1 MAYTCARLR
10 RLHDGFDGRA
20 GNTYINAD
28 RGRSIVLLPPYVTSA
43 LAPIHPAGWPF
54 IAGGLVLSLVLGQLW
69 TPLFWLGLLVTAWVA
84 YFFRDPARVTPEGEG
99 IVVSPADG
107 VVQAIAPRRPPPELE
122 LGDAPLTCI
131 SVFLNILDVHVNR
144 APVGGRITR
153 LVYHPGKFL
162 NAADDKA
169 SESNERQS
177 FRIETEQGQV
187 FGLVQIAGLIARR
200 IVRFVEQ
207 GEVVQAGQRVGLIR
221 FGSRCDVY
229 LPDGM
234 APQVLVGQRAIG
246 GETVLADGR
255 RNQAASGG
263 RRS

>member
-1 MAYTCARLR
+1 M
-10 RLHDGFDGRA
+10 
-20 GNTYINAD
+20 
-28 RGRSIVLLPPYVTSA
+28 SVVLLPPYVTSA
-43 LAPIHPAGWPF
+43 LAPVHREGWPF
-54 IAGGLVLSLVLGQLW
+54 IAGGLLASLLLGLLW
-69 TPLFWLGLLVTAWVA
+69 APLLWLGLLLTAWVA
-84 YFFRDPARVTPEGEG
+84 FFFRDPARVTPEEEG

-107 VVQAIAPRRPPPELE
+107 VVQAIAPRRPPPELQ
-122 LGDAPLTCI
+122 LGDAPRTCI

-144 APVGGRITR
+144 APVSGRITR

-169 SESNERQS
+169 SDENERQS
-177 FRIETEQGQV
+177 FRIETDHGQV

-234 APQVLVGQRAIG
+234 APQVLVGQRAIA
-246 GETVLADGR
+246 GETVLADRR

>member
-1 MAYTCARLR
+1 MP
-10 RLHDGFDGRA
+10 
-20 GNTYINAD
+20 
-28 RGRSIVLLPPYVTSA
+28 LPPYITSA
-43 LAPIHPAGWPF
+43 LAPVHRAGWPF
-54 IAGGLVLSLVLGQLW
+54 VAGSLVLSLLLGLLW
-69 TPLFWLGLLVTAWVA
+69 TPLFWLGLLATAWVA
-84 YFFRDPARVTPEGEG
+84 YFFRDPARVTPEGGG

-107 VVQAIAPRRPPPELE
+107 RVQAIGPRRPPPELE
-122 LGDAPLTCI
+122 LGDAPRTCI

-153 LVYHPGKFL
+153 IAYHPGKFL

-169 SESNERQS
+169 SEANERQS
-177 FRIETEQGQV
+177 FRIETSDGQV
-187 FGLVQIAGLIARR
+187 VGLVQIAGLIARR

-207 GEVVQAGQRVGLIR
+207 GEVVHAGERVGLIR

-234 APQVLVGQRAIG
+234 TPQVLVGQRAIA

-255 RNQAASGG
+255 HNQAPGGG